1 MAKVMALSQLVQ
13 GSLAGSTEEWLECM
27 AGGGQMKHLILAI
40 FWALLVMIWM
50 VILMGV
56 LSAPSKKVQILGKD
70 TVYSIIALQIVRRA
84 GPSFQSKEQVIALI
98 TW

>member
-13 GSLAGSTEEWLECM
+13 GSLAGSTEERLECM
-27 AGGGQMKHLILAI
+27 VGEGQMEHLSPAI
-40 FWALLVMIWM
+40 CWALLVMIWM

-56 LSAPSKKVQILGKD
+56 LSAPSKKVQIVGKD
-70 TVYSIIALQIVRRA
+70 TVYSIIAFQIFRRA
-84 GPSFQSKEQVIALI
+84 GPLFQSKEQVIALI